1 MQPNGKL
8 VLVETFLGRVGEKIR
23 DDIADTQGASI
34 DLHMF
39 VVVGGRERS
48 VSQYEDL
55 LQQANLYLTAITPLP
70 SGHVLMEALAEG

>member
-23 DDIADTQGASI
+23 DDIADTQGAII

-55 LQQANLYLTAITPLP
+55 LRQANLYLT
-70 SGHVLMEALAEG
+70 V